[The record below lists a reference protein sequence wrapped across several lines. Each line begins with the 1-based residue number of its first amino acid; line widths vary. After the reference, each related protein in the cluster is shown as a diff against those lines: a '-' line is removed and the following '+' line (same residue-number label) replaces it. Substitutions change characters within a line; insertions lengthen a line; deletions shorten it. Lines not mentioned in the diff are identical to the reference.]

1 MTLKLV
7 GNDGPDTPRTE
18 DDIKYFTQDVR
29 YHNKVSGVAETVRVE
44 GYPLFMNGL
53 LSFVRMDDKKNTYS
67 VLSVPLNEVIDV
79 KVVLDED
86 EEA

>member
-7 GNDGPDTPRTE
+7 EKDGTTPTGGE
-18 DDIKYFTQDVR
+18 EEIKYFTQDVR
-29 YHNKVSGVAETVRVE
+29 YHNKVSSLAETVRVT

-79 KVVLDED
+79 KVVLDE